1 MISKEEIGKFENE
14 LNSFNGRIRENAL
27 SELLLLLETG
37 EIIAEHPCEEHNM
50 HCHTFYSY
58 NGYGYSPS
66 YIAWWTKKHGLFAS
80 GIVDF
85 DVLDGVDEFIKSSSK
100 LDIRGTC
107 GIETRVFISELID
120 KEINSPGE
128 PGISYHMGVGF
139 QSGQVAMEV
148 KDFFLNLKKTASGRT
163 REIVKKVNA
172 FLVPVELDFEKD
184 VIPLTPAGNVTERH
198 VCAAYAAKAEE
209 KFKDNA
215 VRAKFWSEKL
225 GISVEEAGKV
235 ILDTVKLQGII
246 RSKTM
251 KSGGVG
257 YVKPKPESFPPLK
270 QMNEFIL
277 KCGGI
282 PAITWLSGESAGEAD
297 PGKLIELHIKYG
309 AAAINI
315 IPDRNWNFPDPE
327 VKKKKVAKLHQI
339 IEASKKRGLPVIV
352 GTEMN
357 APGLKLIDDF
367 SSDALIPYFKDFTD
381 GAAIVFAHSLLQKKG
396 MGYLGS
402 WASESF
408 RDVFE
413 KNKFFIAA
421 GRQITPEAWKKLEKL
436 SPDEIKKAFSS

>member
-1 MISKEEIGKFENE
+1 MISKEEIGKFEGE
-14 LNSFNGRIRENAL
+14 LNSFSSTIRENAL
-27 SELLLLLETG
+27 SELIQLMENG
-37 EIIAEHPCEEHNM
+37 EIIAEQPCEEHNM

-85 DVLDGVDEFIKSSSK
+85 DVLDGADEFLKSCSK
-100 LDIRGTC
+100 LDARGAC

-139 QSGQVAMEV
+139 QSGDVAPEV
-148 KDFFLNLKKTASGRT
+148 KDFFTSLKKTASDRT

-172 FLVPVELDFEKD
+172 FLAPVELDFEKD
-184 VIPLTPAGNVTERH
+184 VVPLTPAGNVTERH
-198 VCAAYAAKAEE
+198 VCEAYSSKAE
-209 KFKDNA
+209 KVFADNSA
-215 VRAKFWSEKL
+215 RAKFWSEKL
-225 GISVEEAGKV
+225 GVSSDEAGKL
-235 ILDTVKLQGII
+235 ILNTVKLQGVI

-270 QMNEFIL
+270 QMNEFTL

-282 PAITWLSGESAGEAD
+282 PVITWLNGESAGEAD
-297 PGKLIELHIKYG
+297 PDKLLELHIKYG

-327 VKKKKVAKLHQI
+327 MKKKRVAELHKI
-339 IEASKKRGLPVIV
+339 IEASKKKGLPIIV

-367 SSDALIPYFKDFTD
+367 SSDALHPYFKDFTD

-396 MGYLGS
+396 MGYLS
-402 WASESF
+402 AWAAENF
-408 RDVFE
+408 RDVFD
-413 KNKFFIAA
+413 KNEFFIKA
-421 GRQITPEAWKKLEKL
+421 GRKL
-436 SPDEIKKAFSS
+436 SPSTWREIEKLQADEIKKLFR